1 MTLEVLNKEMI
12 AAWKAKYML
21 RKDTIS
27 GLIGN
32 IKTAAINEKC
42 RNDIPEELVD
52 KVLLK
57 EQKTMQ
63 EMIDTCPV
71 DRVETLNEYKAKMEV
86 IKEFAPKLL
95 TDEEEIKKK
104 IHSILLAATNIQKDN
119 KGAVMKVVMPQL
131 KGKVDMKVANKVLN
145 EILMKIG
152 EP

>member
-12 AAWKAKYML
+12 AAWKAKDKI

-32 IKTAAINEKC
+32 IKTAVINEKC
-42 RNDIPEELVD
+42 RDNISEQFID

-63 EMIDTCPV
+63 EMIDTCPAE
-71 DRVETLNEYKAKMEV
+71 RVEILNEYKAKMEV

-95 TDEEEIKKK
+95 ADEEEIKKK
-104 IHSILLAATNIQKDN
+104 IYHILATVDIQKDG
-119 KGAVMKVVMPQL
+119 KGVVMKTVMPQL

-145 EILMKIG
+145 EILKKSG
-152 EP
+152 EV

>member
-1 MTLEVLNKEMI
+1 MTLEILQKEMI
-12 AAWKAKYML
+12 AAMKAKDKI

-27 GLIGN
+27 SIIGN
-32 IKTAAINEKC
+32 IKTAAINDNC
-42 RNDIPEELVD
+42 RNNISEQFVD

-104 IHSILLAATNIQKDN
+104 IYHILATVDVQKDE
-119 KGAVMKVVMPQL
+119 KGAVMKAVMPQL

-145 EILMKIG
+145 EILKKSG
-152 EP
+152 EA

>member
-1 MTLEVLNKEMI
+1 MTLGVLNKEMI
-12 AAWKAKYML
+12 AAWKAKDML

-63 EMIDTCPV
+63 EMIDTCPG
-71 DRVETLNEYKAKMEV
+71 DRVETLDEYKKKMEI
-86 IKEFAPKLL
+86 IKEFAPQLI
-95 TDEEEIKKK
+95 TDEEDIKNKIYEILEDVDVQ
-104 IHSILLAATNIQKDN
+104 HSN
-119 KGAVMKVVMPQL
+119 KNALMKAVMPQL
-131 KGKVDMKVANKVLN
+131 KGKVNMKIANKIMS
-145 EILMKIG
+145 EILKTIG
-152 EP
+152 EL

>member
-1 MTLEVLNKEMI
+1 MTLEILQKEMI
-12 AAWKAKYML
+12 AAMKAKDKI

-27 GLIGN
+27 SIIGN
-32 IKTAAINEKC
+32 IKTAAINDNC
-42 RNDIPEELVD
+42 RNNISEQFVD

-104 IHSILLAATNIQKDN
+104 IYSILAATDIQKDN

-145 EILMKIG
+145 EILKKSG
-152 EP
+152 EA

>member
-12 AAWKAKYML
+12 VAWKAKDML
-21 RKDTIS
+21 RKETIS

-42 RNDIPEELVD
+42 RDNISEQFID

-104 IHSILLAATNIQKDN
+104 IYNILATVDIQKDG
-119 KGAVMKVVMPQL
+119 KGAVMKTVMPQL

-145 EILMKIG
+145 EILKKSG
-152 EP
+152 EV

>member
-1 MTLEVLNKEMI
+1 MTLETLNKEMI
-12 AAWKAKYML
+12 AAWKAKDML

-42 RNDIPEELVD
+42 RNNIPEELVD

-63 EMIDTCPV
+63 EMIDTCPG
-71 DRVETLNEYKAKMEV
+71 DRVETLDEYKKKMK
-86 IKEFAPKLL
+86 IIREFAPQLI

-104 IHSILLAATNIQKDN
+104 IYHILAVTDIQKDG
-119 KGAVMKVVMPQL
+119 KSAVMKTVMPKL
-131 KGKVDMKVANKVLN
+131 KGKVDMKIANKVLS
-145 EILMKIG
+145 EILVKSG
-152 EP
+152 EL

>member
-12 AAWKAKYML
+12 TAWKAKDML

-27 GLIGN
+27 SLIGN
-32 IKTAAINEKC
+32 IKKAAIDEKC

-63 EMIDTCPV
+63 EMIDTCPG
-71 DRVETLNEYKAKMEV
+71 DRVETLDEYKKKMEI
-86 IKEFAPKLL
+86 IKEFAPQLI

-104 IHSILLAATNIQKDN
+104 IYHILAVTDIQNDG
-119 KGAVMKVVMPQL
+119 KGAAMKAVMPKL
-131 KGKVDMKVANKVLN
+131 KGKVDMKIANKVLS
-145 EILMKIG
+145 EILAKSG
-152 EP
+152 EL

>member
-1 MTLEVLNKEMI
+1 MTLEILQKEMI
-12 AAWKAKYML
+12 AAMKAKDKI

-27 GLIGN
+27 SIIGN
-32 IKTAAINEKC
+32 IKTAAINDNC
-42 RNDIPEELVD
+42 RNDISEQFVD

-104 IHSILLAATNIQKDN
+104 IYHILATVDVQKDG
-119 KGAVMKVVMPQL
+119 KGAVMKTVMPQL

-145 EILMKIG
+145 EILKKYC
-152 EP
+152 EV

>member
-1 MTLEVLNKEMI
+1 MTLEFLNKEMI
-12 AAWKAKYML
+12 AAWKAKDML

-63 EMIDTCPV
+63 EMIDTCPE
-71 DRVETLNEYKAKMEV
+71 DRVEILDEYKKKMEI
-86 IKEFAPKLL
+86 IKEFAPQLI
-95 TDEEEIKKK
+95 TDENEIEIK
-104 IHSILLAATNIQKDN
+104 IISLLAENNLEPLKKN
-119 KGAVMKVVMPQL
+119 KGNIMKNVMPAM
-131 KGKVDMKVANKVLN
+131 KGKADMKIVNKVIQNL
-145 EILMKIG
+145 LK
-152 EP
+152 

>member
-1 MTLEVLNKEMI
+1 MTLEILQKEMI
-12 AAWKAKYML
+12 AAMKAKDKI

-27 GLIGN
+27 SIIGN
-32 IKTAAINEKC
+32 IKTAAINDNC
-42 RNDIPEELVD
+42 RNDISEQFVD

-71 DRVETLNEYKAKMEV
+71 DRVETLNEYKAKMKV

-104 IHSILLAATNIQKDN
+104 IYSILAATDIQKDN

-145 EILMKIG
+145 EILKKSG
-152 EP
+152 EA

>member
-12 AAWKAKYML
+12 VAWKAKDML

-42 RNDIPEELVD
+42 RNDISEELVD

-63 EMIDTCPV
+63 EMIDTCPA
-71 DRVETLNEYKAKMEV
+71 DRVETLDKYKKKMEI
-86 IKEFAPKLL
+86 IKEFAPHLIN
-95 TDEEEIKKK
+95 DEKEIESM
-104 IHSILLAATNIQKDN
+104 IYQILNSIDTGRENIKTVI
-119 KGAVMKVVMPQL
+119 KTVMFQL
-131 KGKVDMKVANKVLN
+131 KGKVDMKLANRILS
-145 EILMKIG
+145 EILAKSG
-152 EP
+152 EL

>member
-1 MTLEVLNKEMI
+1 MTLEILQKEMI
-12 AAWKAKYML
+12 TAMKAKDKI

-27 GLIGN
+27 SIIGN
-32 IKTAAINEKC
+32 IKTAAINDNC
-42 RNDIPEELVD
+42 RNNISEQFVD

-63 EMIDTCPV
+63 EMIDTCPA

-95 TDEEEIKKK
+95 TDEEEIKKN
-104 IHSILLAATNIQKDN
+104 IHSILAATDIQKDN

-145 EILMKIG
+145 EILKKSG
-152 EP
+152 EV

>member
-12 AAWKAKYML
+12 AAWKAKDML

-42 RNDIPEELVD
+42 RNDISEELVD

-63 EMIDTCPV
+63 EMIDTCPGN
-71 DRVETLNEYKAKMEV
+71 RVKTLDEYKKKMEI
-86 IKEFAPKLL
+86 IKEYAPQLT

-104 IHSILLAATNIQKDN
+104 NYHILAVTDIQKD
-119 KGAVMKVVMPQL
+119 GTSAVMKTVMPKL
-131 KGKVDMKVANKVLN
+131 KGKVDMKLANKILG
-145 EILMKIG
+145 EILAKSG
-152 EP
+152 EL

>member
-1 MTLEVLNKEMI
+1 MTLETLHKEMI
-12 AAWKAKYML
+12 TAMKAKDKI

-42 RNDIPEELVD
+42 RDDISEQFVD

-71 DRVETLNEYKAKMEV
+71 DRVETLNEYKAKIEV
-86 IKEFAPKLL
+86 VKEFAPQLL
-95 TDEEEIKKK
+95 ADEEAIKNKIYEILKDVDVQ
-104 IHSILLAATNIQKDN
+104 HSN
-119 KGAVMKVVMPQL
+119 KNVLMKAVMPQL
-131 KGKVDMKVANKVLN
+131 KGKADMKIANKILS
-145 EILMKIG
+145 EIWDKIG
-152 EP
+152 EL

>member
-12 AAWKAKYML
+12 TAWKAKDML

-32 IKTAAINEKC
+32 IKKAAIDEKC

-63 EMIDTCPV
+63 EMIDTCPG
-71 DRVETLNEYKAKMEV
+71 DRVETLDEYKKKMEI
-86 IKEFAPKLL
+86 IKEFAPQLL
-95 TDEEEIKKK
+95 TDEEDIKNKIYEILEDVDVQ
-104 IHSILLAATNIQKDN
+104 HSN
-119 KGAVMKVVMPQL
+119 KNALMKAVMPQL
-131 KGKVDMKVANKVLN
+131 KGKVNMKIANKIMG
-145 EILMKIG
+145 EILKTIG
-152 EP
+152 EL

>member
-12 AAWKAKYML
+12 AAWKTKDML

-32 IKTAAINEKC
+32 IKTAAIDEKC
-42 RNDIPEELVD
+42 RNDISEELVD

-63 EMIDTCPV
+63 EMIDTCPA
-71 DRVETLNEYKAKMEV
+71 DRTETLDEYKKKMEI
-86 IKEFAPKLL
+86 IKEFAPQLI

-104 IHSILLAATNIQKDN
+104 IYHILAITDIQKDG
-119 KGAVMKVVMPQL
+119 KSAVMKAVMPKL
-131 KGKVDMKVANKVLN
+131 KGKVDMKLANKVLGD
-145 EILMKIG
+145 ILAKSG
-152 EP
+152 EL

>member
-1 MTLEVLNKEMI
+1 MTLEILQKEMI
-12 AAWKAKYML
+12 AAMKAKDKI

-27 GLIGN
+27 SLVGS

-42 RNDIPEELVD
+42 RDDISEQFID

-63 EMIDTCPV
+63 EMIDTCPI
-71 DRVETLNEYKAKMEV
+71 DRVEILNEYTAKMEV

-95 TDEEEIKKK
+95 TDEEEIKNK
-104 IHSILLAATNIQKDN
+104 IYSILAATDIQKDN

-145 EILMKIG
+145 EILKKSG
-152 EP
+152 EV

>member
-1 MTLEVLNKEMI
+1 MTLEILQKEMI
-12 AAWKAKYML
+12 AAMKAKDKI

-42 RNDIPEELVD
+42 RDNISEQFVD

-95 TDEEEIKKK
+95 INEEEIKK
-104 IHSILLAATNIQKDN
+104 IIYNILATVDIQKDG
-119 KGAVMKVVMPQL
+119 KGAVMKTVMPRL
-131 KGKVDMKVANKVLN
+131 KGKVDMKMANKVLN
-145 EILMKIG
+145 EILKKSG
-152 EP
+152 EV

>member
-1 MTLEVLNKEMI
+1 MTLEILQKEMI
-12 AAWKAKYML
+12 AAMKAKDKI

-42 RNDIPEELVD
+42 RDNISEQFID

-86 IKEFAPKLL
+86 IKEFAPKLF

-104 IHSILLAATNIQKDN
+104 IYNILTTVDIQKDG
-119 KGAVMKVVMPQL
+119 KGAVMKTVMPQL

-145 EILMKIG
+145 EILKKSG
-152 EP
+152 EV

>member
-12 AAWKAKYML
+12 TAWKAKDML

-42 RNDIPEELVD
+42 RNNIPEALVD

-71 DRVETLNEYKAKMEV
+71 DRVETLAEYKKKMEIV
-86 IKEFAPKLL
+86 KEFAPQLI

-104 IHSILLAATNIQKDN
+104 IYHILAVTDIQKDG
-119 KGAVMKVVMPQL
+119 KSAVMKAVMPKL
-131 KGKVDMKVANKVLN
+131 KGKVDMKIANKVLS
-145 EILMKIG
+145 EILVKSG
-152 EP
+152 EL

>member
-1 MTLEVLNKEMI
+1 MTLEILQKEMI
-12 AAWKAKYML
+12 AAMKAKDKI

-27 GLIGN
+27 SIIGN
-32 IKTAAINEKC
+32 IKTAAINDNC
-42 RNDIPEELVD
+42 RNNISEQFVD

-63 EMIDTCPV
+63 EMIDTCPAE
-71 DRVETLNEYKAKMEV
+71 RVETLNEYKAKMEI

-104 IHSILLAATNIQKDN
+104 IYHILATVDIQKDG
-119 KGAVMKVVMPQL
+119 KGAVMKAVMPQL

-145 EILMKIG
+145 EILKKSG
-152 EP
+152 EV

>member
-12 AAWKAKYML
+12 AAWKAKEML

-42 RNDIPEELVD
+42 RNDISEELVD

-63 EMIDTCPV
+63 EMIDTCPA
-71 DRVETLNEYKAKMEV
+71 DRIETLDEYKKKMEI
-86 IKEFAPKLL
+86 IKEFAPQLI
-95 TDEEEIKKK
+95 TDENEIEIK
-104 IHSILLAATNIQKDN
+104 IISLLAENNLEPLKKN
-119 KGAVMKVVMPQL
+119 KGNIMKNVMPAMKGKADMKVV
-131 KGKVDMKVANKVLN
+131 NKVIQNL
-145 EILMKIG
+145 LK
-152 EP
+152 

>member
-12 AAWKAKYML
+12 VAWKAKDML

-63 EMIDTCPV
+63 EMIDTCPS
-71 DRVETLNEYKAKMEV
+71 DRVETLDEYKKKMEI
-86 IKEFAPKLL
+86 IKEFAPQLI
-95 TDEEEIKKK
+95 TDEEDIKNKIYEILEDVDVQ
-104 IHSILLAATNIQKDN
+104 HSN
-119 KGAVMKVVMPQL
+119 KNALMKAVMPQL
-131 KGKVDMKVANKVLN
+131 KGKVNMKIANKIMS
-145 EILMKIG
+145 EILKTIG
-152 EP
+152 EL

>member
-12 AAWKAKYML
+12 TAWKAKDML
-21 RKDTIS
+21 RKETIS

-32 IKTAAINEKC
+32 IKKAAIDEKC

-63 EMIDTCPV
+63 EMIDTCPA
-71 DRVETLNEYKAKMEV
+71 DRVETLDEYKKKMEI

-95 TDEEEIKKK
+95 TDEEEIKNK
-104 IHSILLAATNIQKDN
+104 IYHILEAIDVQRSN
-119 KGAVMKVVMPQL
+119 KSGVMKVVMPQL
-131 KGKVDMKVANKVLN
+131 KGKVDMKIANKVLN
-145 EILMKIG
+145 EILKKFG
-152 EP
+152 EA

>member
-12 AAWKAKYML
+12 VAWKAKDML

-42 RNDIPEELVD
+42 RNDISEELVD

-57 EQKTMQ
+57 EQKTMK

-71 DRVETLNEYKAKMEV
+71 DRVDTLDEYKKKMEI
-86 IKEFAPKLL
+86 IKEFSPQLI

-104 IHSILLAATNIQKDN
+104 IYHILAVTDIQKDG
-119 KGAVMKVVMPQL
+119 KGAVMKAVMPKL
-131 KGKVDMKVANKVLN
+131 KGKVDMKIANKVLS
-145 EILMKIG
+145 EILTKSG
-152 EP
+152 EL

>member
-12 AAWKAKYML
+12 VAWKAKDML

-32 IKTAAINEKC
+32 IKKAAIDEKC

-71 DRVETLNEYKAKMEV
+71 ERAETLAEYKAKMEV
-86 IKEFAPKLL
+86 IKEFAPQLL
-95 TDEEEIKKK
+95 TDEEEIKNK
-104 IHSILLAATNIQKDN
+104 IYEILEDVDVQHSN
-119 KGAVMKVVMPQL
+119 KNALMKAVMPQL
-131 KGKVDMKVANKVLN
+131 KGKVDMKIANKIMG
-145 EILMKIG
+145 EILKIIG
-152 EP
+152 EL